1 MKRRDGE
8 KEQRKK
14 GWNRILVYNRV
25 LANSEKRMVILFN
38 SKKLQKGLIQD
49 LETVCQKLTINFL
62 GVLDFKGVHNIL
74 RLQP

>member
-49 LETVCQKLTINFL
+49 LETVC
-62 GVLDFKGVHNIL
+62 
-74 RLQP
+74 